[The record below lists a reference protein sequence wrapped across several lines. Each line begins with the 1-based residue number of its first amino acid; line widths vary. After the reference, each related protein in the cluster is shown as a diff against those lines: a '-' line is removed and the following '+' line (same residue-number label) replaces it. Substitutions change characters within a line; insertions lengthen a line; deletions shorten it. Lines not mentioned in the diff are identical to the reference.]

1 MFGGALAI
9 QAQEK
14 KGDGRVQNRCRL
26 GSRRRTANEPSP
38 PAAFFPLFLHLE
50 GMSTEASPAPMAAGA
65 WSQIRPALSTWVLGV
80 LASMKFE
87 QMTPVQASAI
97 PLFLSHK
104 DVVAEAVTGSG
115 KTLAFVIPILEI
127 LQRREEKLKK
137 HELGAVIV
145 CPTRELAQQTAG
157 VVQQF
162 LDAKPASSPLHG
174 MQLCVGGTGISPADD
189 FHAFREHGPDLLIG
203 TPGRMEELLRRP
215 GVKTSE
221 LEVLVMDEADRLLDL
236 GFTPVIRALIS
247 HLPKQRRTG
256 LFSATMTEALS
267 ELVRVGLRNPVRVV
281 VKVEYKQRGKS
292 QDIRMPATLANFYH
306 ISRPEHKL
314 AQLLRILQREAH
326 GQQGTSKSIVYFA
339 TCAQVNYLF
348 SLLARFARQ
357 KPEALHGLR
366 FFSLHGKQT
375 PKRRTATFAAFAHA
389 NRQQGESDEA
399 GVADARMNVLLC
411 TDVAAR
417 GLDLPDVDVVVQ
429 YDPPSDPKVFHHRCG
444 RTARAGRSGRAI
456 VMLHAGREEGYV
468 EFLQIKQVLLGSYPY
483 IESDGRAGTEPEH
496 DARAHELFAALRATV
511 REDRALYELGLRAFV
526 SWAKAYSKHEVAFI
540 FRLTDLPLDGM
551 ACQFV
556 LLHLPR
562 MPELR
567 TWQRQGTLFTDDVPD
582 LPTFAYADKQR
593 EKQRQ
598 ASLARR
604 AAEPAAPPQ
613 ATPRAKSEAWSE
625 QKRRKATRQ
634 VRREKKQ
641 RKRQWLANQA
651 ASQPEPDEEGEDD
664 DDDDFDAEERA
675 AKKLKKG
682 TLSQEAFDHAFFDSL

>member
-1 MFGGALAI
+1 M
-9 QAQEK
+9 
-14 KGDGRVQNRCRL
+14 
-26 GSRRRTANEPSP
+26 P
-38 PAAFFPLFLHLE
+38 
-50 GMSTEASPAPMAAGA
+50 TEASPAPMAAGA
-65 WSQIRPALSTWVLGV
+65 WSQLRPALSPWILGV
-80 LASMKFE
+80 LSSMKFE

-157 VVQQF
+157 VAQQF

-189 FHAFREHGPDLLIG
+189 FHAFREHGPDILIG
-203 TPGRMEELLRRP
+203 TPGRMEELLKRP

-306 ISRPEHKL
+306 VSRPEHKL

-326 GQQGTSKSIVYFA
+326 GQQETSKSIVYFA

-348 SLLARFARQ
+348 SLLARYARQ
-357 KPEALHGLR
+357 KPEALQGLR

-375 PKRRTATFAAFAHA
+375 PKRRTATFSAFAHA
-389 NRQQGESDEA
+389 TRKQGESDEA

-483 IESDGRAGTEPEH
+483 IESNGQAGTEPEH
-496 DARAHELFAALRATV
+496 DAHAHELFVALRATV

-551 ACQFV
+551 ARQFV

-567 TWQRQGTLFTDDVPD
+567 TWQRQGSLFTDDVPD
-582 LPTFAYADKQR
+582 LPSFAYADKQL

-604 AAEPAAPPQ
+604 AAEPAAPPPR

-641 RKRQWLANQA
+641 RKRQWLANQE
-651 ASQPEPDEEGEDD
+651 ASQPEPDEGGEDND

-682 TLSQEAFDHAFFDSL
+682 TLSQEAFDRAFFDSL